1 MTKESAMAKQL
12 DDETVL
18 AFLKANPD
26 FLNTY
31 PDVLDHMTAPGGG
44 KGVVDFQ
51 KALVERLKTDKSRA
65 QKLQK
70 ELIENAR
77 ANMNNL
83 SRIQTAIL
91 VALEAHDFESLVEAL
106 TQDLPAL
113 LDVDTINLIVETAS
127 KEIPFVNQS
136 GIRFAKTGTI
146 FKWLNTGDVLLQGNI
161 SGHEEM
167 FGPGAGL
174 VRSQALVK
182 LEVSEKTQAILAFGS
197 RDPLLFQPDQAIDQ
211 IGFLAQVIERC
222 LRIWLDPQG

>member
-1 MTKESAMAKQL
+1 MAKTL

-18 AFLKANPD
+18 DFLKANPD

-65 QKLQK
+65 QKIQK
-70 ELIENAR
+70 ELIENVR

-91 VALEAHDFESLVEAL
+91 VALEAHDFESLVEAV

-113 LDVDTINLIVETAS
+113 LDVDTINLIVETTS

-136 GIRFAKTGTI
+136 GIRFAKAGTI

-222 LRIWLDPQG
+222 LRIWLDTQD